1 MLYHVT
7 PASNLPSILHS
18 GLVPQIG
25 ERSTLLGESSNGIY
39 LFTSAEACE
48 TGLMNWLG
56 DEFEDTELIILEFDE
71 AGIFGDASAGYELV
85 CTSTIPADRIVRVLD
100 ENFDPVSE

>member
-7 PASNLPSILHS
+7 PTDNLTSVLQF

-25 ERSTLLGESSNGIY
+25 DRSTLLGENSKNIY

-48 TGLMNWLG
+48 TALMNWLG
-56 DEFEDTELIILEFDE
+56 DEFEDVELVVLELDE
-71 AGIFGDASAGYELV
+71 CGISGDSSAGYELV
-85 CTSTIPADRIVRVLD
+85 CPHNIPAHRIKRVLD
-100 ENFDPVSE
+100 ENFCPV